1 MSFYFVTGKECNDS
15 SAPLRKSVK
24 DKNSVPR
31 AKVKTIKMTLAI
43 IGSFIVCWT
52 PYFVVHNVHIWS
64 EYRIV
69 IPETVYA
76 FAETI
81 ALLNSALNPILY
93 GCFNIKLKR
102 GLFEVFCPHK
112 LKQNA
117 TPMTTQ
123 TARVN
128 KTNTPKVDSHA
139 YTDMAKH
146 LGSQCINP
154 TGSSSS
160 SSTAAVEH
168 HKEGK
173 NSRAKDNIIKEENK
187 NGFRLRVR
195 FTGGNR
201 SPSPQRSLLK
211 GLLSD
216 QKDNTDGDVVDD
228 KLTAL

>member
-1 MSFYFVTGKECNDS
+1 MCLTGKECNET

-24 DKNSVPR
+24 DKNAVPR

-43 IGSFIVCWT
+43 IGSFIICWT
-52 PYFVVHNVHIWS
+52 PYFVSHLIHIWS
-64 EYRIV
+64 EYKV
-69 IPETVYA
+69 DIPETVYA

-112 LKQNA
+112 LKQNS
-117 TPMTTQ
+117 TPMTRTQ
-123 TARVN
+123 STRAGATGCVQLRDTHGCTEV
-128 KTNTPKVDSHA
+128 
-139 YTDMAKH
+139 AKH
-146 LGSQCINP
+146 IGSQCVNP

-160 SSTAAVEH
+160 SSGAAAEH
-168 HKEGK
+168 HKDGK
-173 NSRAKDNIIKEENK
+173 NPRAKDNIIKEENK

-201 SPSPQRSLLK
+201 SPSPQKK

-216 QKDNTDGDVVDD
+216 QKETMDIETVDD
-228 KLTAL
+228 NLTSL

>member
-1 MSFYFVTGKECNDS
+1 
-15 SAPLRKSVK
+15 
-24 DKNSVPR
+24 
-31 AKVKTIKMTLAI
+31 MTLAI

-52 PYFVVHNVHIWS
+52 PYFVVHLIHIWS
-64 EYRIV
+64 EYRIEL
-69 IPETVYA
+69 PETVYA

-102 GLFEVFCPHK
+102 GLFEVFCPHR
-112 LKQNA
+112 LKQSA
-117 TPMTTQ
+117 TPMIRTQ
-123 TARVN
+123 TARVTKPN
-128 KTNTPKVDSHA
+128 AVDSHPC
-139 YTDMAKH
+139 TDMAKH
-146 LGSQCINP
+146 LGSQCVNP

-160 SSTAAVEH
+160 SSTTEAEH
-168 HKEGK
+168 RKEGK

-216 QKDNTDGDVVDD
+216 QKDTMDRETVDD
-228 KLTAL
+228 SLTPL

>member
-1 MSFYFVTGKECNDS
+1 
-15 SAPLRKSVK
+15 
-24 DKNSVPR
+24 
-31 AKVKTIKMTLAI
+31 MTLAI
-43 IGSFIVCWT
+43 IGSFIICWT
-52 PYFVVHNVHIWS
+52 PYFVSHLIHIWS
-64 EYRIV
+64 EYKID

-102 GLFEVFCPHK
+102 GLFEVFCPHR
-112 LKQNA
+112 LKQNS
-117 TPMTTQ
+117 TH
-123 TARVN
+123 TARTQSRTGATGCVQLHD
-128 KTNTPKVDSHA
+128 THGCSEV
-139 YTDMAKH
+139 AKH
-146 LGSQCINP
+146 IGSQCVNP

-160 SSTAAVEH
+160 SSGAAAEL
-168 HKEGK
+168 HKDGK
-173 NSRAKDNIIKEENK
+173 NPRAKDNIIKEENK

-216 QKDNTDGDVVDD
+216 QKEAMDIETVEDN
-228 KLTAL
+228 LTSL